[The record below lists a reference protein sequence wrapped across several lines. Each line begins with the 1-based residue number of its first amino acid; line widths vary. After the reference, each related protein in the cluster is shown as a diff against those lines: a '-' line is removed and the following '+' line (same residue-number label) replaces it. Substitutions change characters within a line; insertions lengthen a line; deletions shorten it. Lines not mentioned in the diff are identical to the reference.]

1 MDVIDAKY
9 YDACG
14 ETGPVLKEILTRRVI
29 SRGEM
34 LGELFESTKYKRN
47 GEPTATSM
55 CFVPATVRRQ

>member
-29 SRGEM
+29 SREYIIGEI
-34 LGELFESTKYKRN
+34 FESTKYKRN
-47 GEPTATSM
+47 GEPTATAM
-55 CFVPATVRRQ
+55 CFVPVKR